1 MDTDSRT
8 VSGDMIKAFRRIMKT
23 SREDL
28 SRHLGIPVT
37 TLVGYERN
45 GAPEAMRYA
54 LLGLGLA
61 EGGASKREL
70 RELLNVPRHLP
81 RSNVLSTD
89 FPPMGQE
96 RTVKG

>member
-8 VSGDMIKAFRRIMKT
+8 VSGDMIKAFRRVTKT

-28 SRHLGIPVT
+28 SRHLGIPIT
-37 TLVGYERN
+37 TLMAYEKN

-61 EGGASKREL
+61 EGAASKREL
-70 RELLNVPRHLP
+70 RELLNVPRHVP
-81 RSNVLSTD
+81 RPTILSTD
-89 FPPMGQE
+89 FHPMGSE
-96 RTVKG
+96 RVAK